1 MLCCLVCINWWRKR
15 PSGEWVGVLQGL
27 LWILTQNETS
37 IDYQVVNP
45 SLNGDEKKEEKKK
58 YEDIL
63 KDYFQVHVNLEK
75 LYSEWSNAD
84 ENFCKVAKDYQ
95 GVRMLQQDPVENLFS
110 FICSSNNNIQRFG
123 LCLIFRVLEIFET
136 CSVKLWLFQNI
147 WNDWKNVRHLWHTL
161 TPTWWGFILQFPH
174 NWSTCW
180 SRCRK
185 QVASNGIWLPS
196 QIYSAI
202 SSQDS
207 TEWRTRVAYE
217 FTNTALQRSK
227 ICTDNT
233 SWHWS

>member
-1 MLCCLVCINWWRKR
+1 
-15 PSGEWVGVLQGL
+15 
-27 LWILTQNETS
+27 LTQNETS

-136 CSVKLWLFQNI
+136 CSVKL
-147 WNDWKNVRHLWHTL
+147 
-161 TPTWWGFILQFPH
+161 
-174 NWSTCW
+174 
-180 SRCRK
+180 
-185 QVASNGIWLPS
+185 
-196 QIYSAI
+196 
-202 SSQDS
+202 
-207 TEWRTRVAYE
+207 
-217 FTNTALQRSK
+217 
-227 ICTDNT
+227 
-233 SWHWS
+233 